1 MLTRP
6 MDILSAFPVRKSKQ
20 QKQEIRPLFGI
31 ENGEYTK
38 YSAAFDTSI
47 VRKISRSQL
56 LPI

>member
-20 QKQEIRPLFGI
+20 QKQEFR
-31 ENGEYTK
+31 EYTK